1 MTGPP
6 RASLTD
12 AVDHIESVHRL
23 QGREFVSHF
32 GATLRVLKMYPLEN
46 EQAQRS
52 IDQLGESARKLHQ
65 VDSVLEMQVSGEFVF
80 INRTRLRLGLD
91 QSASL
96 GNVLNT
102 FRNGGIGVMTIDE
115 AVSRQEWQELAT
127 VLVGVQPRDDD
138 DDYVAELQDQL
149 ASRGVE
155 HITLG
160 APTAVPVDDA
170 EDNLDAEERAKQLA
184 KRTYQRSVAVSKAV
198 VNSARMGKS
207 GAVPKMKRAVQGIV
221 DQVLNNELSLV
232 GLTAIRDY
240 DEYTFT
246 HSVNVCIFAVAIGKR
261 LGLRKRQLYD
271 LGIAAL
277 MHDVGK
283 SRVPL
288 EMINKTGALTEEEWR
303 MMQNH
308 PWYGVLTLFGMQRG
322 REIQYRG
329 IITAYEHHMKVDVT
343 GYPRPVRRR
352 SMTLFSK
359 IVAVSDGFDAATTRR
374 SYQDPIQPDDVLREM
389 WHNRR
394 RGFDPVLV
402 KNLVNL
408 VGVYPVGTCVIL
420 DTNEIAV
427 VQGRNPDSE
436 HLNRPVVKVVLTAEG
451 DLLQPAPTADLAETT
466 GGGRFKR
473 SILKV
478 TDPSKYGIKPG
489 DVLA

>member
-1 MTGPP
+1 MTGPE
-6 RASLTD
+6 RASLTT

-23 QGREFVSHF
+23 QGREFVAHF
-32 GATLRVLKMYPLEN
+32 GATLRILKMYPLEN
-46 EQAQRS
+46 AQAQRALS
-52 IDQLGESARKLHQ
+52 QLAEAARKLLQ
-65 VDSVLEMQVSGEFVF
+65 VDAILEMQVTGEFVF
-80 INRTRLRLGLD
+80 INRTRLRLALD

-96 GNVLNT
+96 GSVLNT
-102 FRNGGIGVMTIDE
+102 FRQGGIGIMTIDE
-115 AVSRQEWQELAT
+115 AVSREEWQALVT
-127 VLVGVQPRDDD
+127 VLVGVQPREDDP
-138 DDYVAELQDQL
+138 DYVGELQEQL
-149 ASRGVE
+149 ASKEVE

-160 APTAVPVDDA
+160 APTAPP
-170 EDNLDAEERAKQLA
+170 EEEGEQLDAEERAKQLA

-198 VNSARMGKS
+198 VNSVRMGKS

-246 HSVNVCIFAVAIGKR
+246 HSVNVCIFSVAIGKR

-277 MHDVGK
+277 MHDIGK
-283 SRVPL
+283 SRIPL
-288 EMINKTGALTEEEWR
+288 EMITKAGALTEEEWQ

-308 PWYGVLTLFGMQRG
+308 PWYGVLALFGMQRG

-343 GYPRPVRRR
+343 GYPKPVRRR
-352 SMTLFSK
+352 NLTLFSK
-359 IVAVSDGFDAATTRR
+359 IVAVADGFDAATTRR

-389 WHNRR
+389 WNNRR

-420 DTNEIAV
+420 DTREIAV
-427 VQGRNPDSE
+427 VQGRDPDSE
-436 HLNRPVVKVVLTAEG
+436 HMDRPVVKVVLTVDGEYLNPARSV
-451 DLLQPAPTADLAETT
+451 DLSELGP
-466 GGGRFKR
+466 GGRFKR

-478 TDPSKYGIKPG
+478 TNPAKYDIKPG
-489 DVLA
+489 DVLK